1 MNHAKPALFLAVVLA
16 LPMLSPALI
25 PARKAHAV
33 TARTLVIPTTKRGD
47 VSAIYLKRIDR
58 GIQRTLS
65 FSGRLKVTK
74 DTDRPSQKGKAN
86 AIGARQVTP
95 LEKQIEQADKLR
107 SEGMEQQTKDSVKA
121 YALFVKAIKLYEG
134 AAAELVDFTKLAD
147 AYTRAGLIGF
157 KNRIG
162 ANNVK
167 AWFMKGLALQ
177 PTLVISRRGQPAKLL
192 KLFDATVKH
201 MQGLK
206 KAGVEVIGGCPNQG
220 CPAAVCYIDGIKSGA
235 LPAKNDNL
243 IRGQHFVQ
251 LRGPGIKP
259 WGKIIFV
266 ARPNFTVKAKPVM
279 IKVKT
284 AKNVAPLTFDDVA
297 MCAAHGAFSKKTCD
311 TQVQGL
317 LRQTDSDFV
326 LFTMVKADR
335 YGRLTLHGFL
345 GRPPAKRRKPAQIV
359 ALKAVSIQKSLSD
372 LNAQLTTFA
381 AIVDK
386 AAAAF
391 PAARALSTVPR
402 AYSE

>member
-1 MNHAKPALFLAVVLA
+1 MIHAKSALLLAVA
-16 LPMLSPALI
+16 LVFPLLSPALI
-25 PARKAHAV
+25 PARTAHAA

-58 GIQRTLS
+58 GVQRTLS

-74 DTDRPSQKGKAN
+74 DTDRASQTGKAN
-86 AIGARQVTP
+86 ALGARKVTR

-107 SEGMEQQTKDSVKA
+107 SEGMDQQTKDSHKA
-121 YALFVKAIKLYEG
+121 YALFVKACKLYEG

-147 AYTRAGLIGF
+147 AYTRAGLVGF

-162 ANNVK
+162 DNNVK

-192 KLFDATVKH
+192 KLFDATVKR

-206 KAGVEVIGGCPNQG
+206 KVGIEVIGGCPNNG

-235 LPAKNDNL
+235 LPAKNGNL

-251 LRGPGIKP
+251 LRGPSIKP
-259 WGKIIFV
+259 WGKIVFV
-266 ARPNFTVKAKPVM
+266 ARPNFTVRAKPEM

-284 AKNVAPLTFDDVA
+284 KKLAAPLTFDDVA
-297 MCAAHGAFSKKTCD
+297 MCAEHGAFSKKACD
-311 TQVQGL
+311 KQIQRL

-326 LFTMVKADR
+326 LFSMVKADR

-345 GRPPAKRRKPAQIV
+345 GRPPTKRRKSVQVV
-359 ALKAVSIQKSLSD
+359 ALKTVSMKKNLSD

-381 AIVDK
+381 AIADK

-402 AYSE
+402 VYSE